1 MARFLAVFILAFGG
15 SCIAESRSEP
25 PNIVLIVA
33 DYMGATDIGPYGA
46 TDIRTP
52 SLDTLAAQGVR
63 FTNYYAAAPICG
75 PSRAAMMSGQ
85 YPARIGFENNLGEGN
100 EGLDNSIATLPA
112 LLKARGYRTGLF
124 GKWHLGHNAET
135 DPIAHGFDEFLGYH
149 NWSIHHYTHRNDS
162 GEEAL
167 TRQRDV
173 VERDG
178 YLTEII
184 TDESIGFIER
194 QREEPFF
201 AFISYNATLPPF
213 LGPDLPESQWGAP
226 FDNRHAKREDYV
238 AMVEAMDIGIGRLLT
253 AIEDNGLAEN
263 TLVIFTYDH
272 NGRHLARNAPFSG
285 GFATVNEGGIR
296 VPLIMRWPGRVEGNT
311 LEEHA
316 AIGMDITATALAAG
330 GIALEPLDLD
340 GRDLLKESDRD
351 TERSF
356 FWRIQ
361 LGDFGQAAVRSGKWK
376 LLVHRFVTFSRPS
389 VYLYDLEQDPG
400 ESRDLYH
407 AKQALADDMYRQLL
421 AWEHWMAHGAVSY
434 ESRSSTR
441 PAASL
446 PR

>member
-1 MARFLAVFILAFGG
+1 MTRFLAVFILAFGA
-15 SCIAESRSEP
+15 SCIAEAQPER
-25 PNIVLIVA
+25 PNIVLIVT

-46 TDIRTP
+46 TDIQTP
-52 SLDTLAAQGVR
+52 SLDSLAAQGVR

-85 YPARIGFENNLGEGN
+85 YPARIGFENNIGEGN
-100 EGLDNSIATLPA
+100 DGLDASIATLPA
-112 LLKARGYRTGLF
+112 LLKAQGYRTGLF
-124 GKWHLGHNAET
+124 GKWHLGHSATT
-135 DPIAHGFDEFLGYH
+135 DPIAHGFDEFIGYH

-167 TRQRDV
+167 TKQRDV

-184 TDESIGFIER
+184 TDESIRFMER
-194 QREEPFF
+194 QRDHPFF
-201 AFISYNATLPPF
+201 AFVSYNATLPPF
-213 LGPDLPESQWGAP
+213 LGPDLPESQWDAP
-226 FDNRHAKREDYV
+226 FDNSHATREDYV
-238 AMVEAMDIGIGRLLT
+238 AMVEALDAGIGKLLA
-253 AIEDNGLAEN
+253 AIDDLDLAEN

-296 VPLIMRWPGRVEGNT
+296 VPLIMRWPTRLGANA
-311 LEEHA
+311 LEDRS

-330 GIALEPLDLD
+330 GIAPEPLGLD
-340 GRDLLKESDRD
+340 GRDLLEDSEGDA
-351 TERSF
+351 ERSF

-361 LGDFGQAAVRSGKWK
+361 LGDFGQAAVRRGKWK

-400 ESRDLYH
+400 ESSDLYH
-407 AKQALADDMYRQLL
+407 ARQALAEDMYRELL
-421 AWEHWMAHGAVSY
+421 AWE
-434 ESRSSTR
+434 ESASEARSE
-441 PAASL
+441 
-446 PR
+446 